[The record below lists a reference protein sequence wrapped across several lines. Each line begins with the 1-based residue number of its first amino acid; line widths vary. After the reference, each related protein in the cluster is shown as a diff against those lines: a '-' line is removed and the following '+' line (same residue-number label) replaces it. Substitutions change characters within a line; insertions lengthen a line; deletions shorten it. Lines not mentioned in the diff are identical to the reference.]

1 MTNEIKINSAELM
14 TDEQLDEISGGAS
27 FASWFQ
33 AIGGTLLG
41 VGAAVAS
48 VTNPAL
54 IGVAI
59 CALSSGAKGIVD
71 VATE

>member
-1 MTNEIKINSAELM
+1 MTNEKIFANEILSE
-14 TDEQLDEISGGAS
+14 EQLDNISGGAS
-27 FASWFQ
+27 FKSWFQ

-48 VTNPAL
+48 VANPAL
-54 IGVAI
+54 VGVAI
-59 CALSSGAKGIVD
+59 VSLASGAKGIVE

>member
-1 MTNEIKINSAELM
+1 MTNEKIFANEILS
-14 TDEQLDEISGGAS
+14 DEQLDNINGGAS
-27 FASWFQ
+27 FKSWFQ

-48 VTNPAL
+48 VANPAL
-54 IGVAI
+54 VGVAI
-59 CALSSGAKGIVD
+59 VSLASGAKGIVE

>member
-1 MTNEIKINSAELM
+1 MTNEILK
-14 TDEQLDEISGGAS
+14 DEILNEEELDNINGGAG

-41 VGAAVAS
+41 IGAAVAS
-48 VTNPAL
+48 IANPAL
-54 IGVAI
+54 VGVAI
-59 CALSSGAKGIVD
+59 VSLASGAKGIVE